1 MQLSPQQI
9 TAVNAIASGN
19 ESIVLEAVAGAGKT
33 STLIEMLK
41 VCRGSVAF
49 MAFNKTIANEIEEKI
64 ARQNLS
70 HVKVGTV
77 HSFGF
82 GALRR
87 AVSRVNVN
95 GNKLQDLARQE
106 FNGEYENLRQFV
118 TAAAA
123 MAKEVGIGAVVENSY
138 ENWIQM
144 FDHYDLWESLPQ
156 TVSNESAVNAAQ
168 YLLNV
173 SNEITNVVDFA
184 DMIYL
189 PILNKYKIWQ
199 YDNVFLDEAQDT
211 NGPRREL
218 VKMMLKP
225 GGRLVAVGDSHQAI
239 YGFTGADHNALKLIQ
254 EQFEAKTLPLSVTF
268 RCPKNVV
275 KVAQKWVNHIESHES
290 SDDGI
295 VDACEVAQLPGLVTQ
310 KDAIICRN
318 TKPLIEIAYTLI
330 RNKIACKVEGRK
342 IGEGLIKLAQR
353 WKVKTVSQLADK
365 LEDWSEKEILKY
377 REKGNDTKCQ
387 IIEDQTETL
396 FVFID
401 QCHADDTLSVLIE
414 KIRALFDDTQN
425 KEILT
430 LSTIHKSKGREWNRV
445 FALGMNTYSP
455 SKWAKKSWE
464 MQQENNLLYVQVT
477 RAQKHLTMVNVPTI
491 VKP

>member
-1 MQLSPQQI
+1 MKLSPQQVV
-9 TAVNAIASGN
+9 AVDAIENGKD
-19 ESIVLEAVAGAGKT
+19 SIVLEAVAGSGKT

-41 VCRGSVAF
+41 VTMGSVRF
-49 MAFNKTIANEIEEKI
+49 CAFNKAIAQEIKAKIAN
-64 ARQNLS
+64 QNLS
-70 HVKVGTV
+70 HVRVGTL

-82 GALRR
+82 EALRG
-87 AVSRVNVN
+87 AISRVNVN
-95 GNKLQDLARQE
+95 GNKLQDLAQQE
-106 FNGEYENLRQFV
+106 FNGEYQNLRQFV
-118 TAAAA
+118 TSAVA
-123 MAKEVGIGAVVENSY
+123 MAKEVGIGACVDDTY

-144 FDHYDLWESLPQ
+144 FDHYDLWESLSIEVP
-156 TVSNESAVNAAQ
+156 NESAVDACQ
-168 YLLNV
+168 YLLNL
-173 SNEITNVVDFA
+173 SNEITDTIDFA

-189 PILNKYKIWQ
+189 PILKKYKISQ
-199 YDNVFLDEAQDT
+199 CDNVFLDEAQDT

-218 VKMMLKP
+218 VRMMLKP

-254 EQFEAKTLPLSVTF
+254 EQFNAKSLPLSVTF

-275 KVAQKWVNHIESHES
+275 KVAQQWVNHIESHES
-290 SDDGI
+290 SPEGI
-295 VDACEVAQLPGLVTQ
+295 VDDCEIAQLPSIVTQ

-318 TKPLIEIAYTLI
+318 TKPLIEVAYTLI
-330 RNKIACKVEGRK
+330 RNNVPCKVEGRK

-353 WKVKTVSQLADK
+353 WKVKTVQQLADK
-365 LEDWSEKEILKY
+365 LEDWKEKEILKY

-387 IIEDQTETL
+387 IIEDQADTL

-401 QCHADDTLSVLIE
+401 QCKADDFIPVLIE
-414 KIRALFDDTQN
+414 KIKALFDDTQN

-445 FALGMNTYSP
+445 FALGMTTYSP

-464 MQQENNLLYVQVT
+464 IQQENNLLYVQVT
-477 RAQKHLTMVNVPTI
+477 RAKAHLTRVNVPT
-491 VKP
+491 VNSK